1 MECDLIGYDL
11 PLLSTFAIFVRCTY
25 KRLGLGIVKC
35 DLPLLSTFAIFAP
48 IYILIYKTY
57 RNLWQLF
64 HKRRSNSQLPP
75 SEN

>member
-35 DLPLLSTFAIFAP
+35 DLPLLSTLAIFVL
-48 IYILIYKTY
+48 Y
-57 RNLWQLF
+57 
-64 HKRRSNSQLPP
+64 
-75 SEN
+75 